1 MSIVVEDNKNTDIT
15 NDFYINNEIAFTINH
30 ISVALAN
37 SIRRTILSDIPSV
50 SFDDTWIDNEDKI
63 SIHIVKN
70 NSGLHN
76 EFLSHRL
83 SLIPINRYNV
93 ETRNSL
99 QIETIFDTTTNKREF
114 SFNSELDIPTFKLH
128 IHNSPEAP
136 IKKNNYG
143 LVEVNSNHIQ
153 YGDFIGD
160 IVVSS
165 YFQPDLY
172 IKDTENVDE
181 YIILNMLKDNEE
193 LELYMKPTIGLGKHN
208 ARFCTV
214 GTVSYKFNID
224 EEKVDTTFNQIIQKA
239 NEERIEKNLN
249 IFNQKEI
256 EIKKKSFML
265 LDKERVHR
273 SDIYKQPNSFHYC
286 VESIGALPSHQ
297 IVYDSLIM
305 IRLRL
310 HDIVQAFTGFIKND
324 TTTIYTNKDIVTHNK
339 VNVYQSIDNLLGY
352 KIVVQNNNHTM
363 GNLINHYI
371 NSLFTNSYM
380 DKEDVTAIPNF
391 ESIDLTEVDLYTYNQ
406 SVLEHCGYKMP
417 HPLHAEIEF
426 KLKLSSKLSE
436 FKIFELYEEYSLEL
450 NKMYNIQTGHV
461 GLISDQE
468 KQKIIVI
475 YTFIKTIKSIQQIV
489 TNLLNQW
496 TSETNRLGQEINE
509 SSFIVNDNS
518 DVLTT
523 EYQERLEGALEEEE
537 EEEGEGEKEE
547 EGDTKKTSLM

>member
-1 MSIVVEDNKNTDIT
+1 MSIVVEDNKDATIT
-15 NDFYINNEIAFTINH
+15 NDFYINNVIAFTINN
-30 ISVALAN
+30 ISVPLAN

-50 SFDDTWIDNEDKI
+50 SFDDTWIDNENTI

-93 ETRNSL
+93 ETRNRL
-99 QIETIFDTTTNKREF
+99 QIETIFNTTTNKRDF
-114 SFNSELDIPTFKLH
+114 SFNSETDIPTFKLH
-128 IHNSPEAP
+128 IHNSSEAS

-153 YGDFIGD
+153 YGDFMGD
-160 IVVSS
+160 IDVSS

-172 IKDTENVDE
+172 IKDTENDDE

-193 LELYMKPTIGLGKHN
+193 LEIYMKPTIGLGKYN
-208 ARFCTV
+208 ARYCTV

-224 EEKVDTTFNQIIQKA
+224 EEKVETTFNQIIQKA
-239 NEERIEKNLN
+239 NEERIEKKLN
-249 IFNQKEI
+249 VFNKEEI
-256 EIKKKSFML
+256 EAKKKSFML
-265 LDKERVHR
+265 LDKERVYK
-273 SDIYKQPNSFHYC
+273 SDIYKKPNSFHYC

-310 HDIVQAFTGFIKND
+310 NDIVQAFTGFIKND
-324 TTTIYTNKDIVTHNK
+324 TTTIYANKDSVTHNK

-352 KIVVQNNNHTM
+352 TIVIQNNNHTM

-371 NSLFTNSYM
+371 NMLFTNSYM
-380 DKEDVTAIPNF
+380 DIEDVTAIPNF
-391 ESIDLTEVDLYTYNQ
+391 ESIDLNEVDLYTYNQ
-406 SVLEHCGYKMP
+406 SILEHCGYKMP

-426 KLKLSSKLSE
+426 KLKLSSKLGE

-450 NKMYNIQTGHV
+450 NQMYNIQIGDV

-468 KQKIIVI
+468 TQKIIVI

-489 TNLLNQW
+489 TNLLHQW

-523 EYQERLEGALEEEE
+523 EYQETLE
-537 EEEGEGEKEE
+537 EKEE
-547 EGDTKKTSLM
+547 EDEDEDDTKK